1 MKLFLNHPAIIG
13 EQMWLIHKV
22 SGWGKQRLTEIKQS
36 NSGEWHWLAEKP
48 MPIAALNRSLWR
60 GAISSKNFYILLFLS
75 GIISTVGLLANSAAT
90 IIGAMIVAPLMGPII
105 AIAYS
110 MAVGNQR
117 LLKRSSFT
125 LFTGIVLTV
134 VTSMIIARIVGIK
147 TFGPEIWGRV
157 SPTLLDLAVALAA
170 GAAGAYAKSRRH
182 VADALPGVAIAVAL
196 VPPLSVI
203 GIGIAIGSPSVTNG
217 ASLLFLTNLIG
228 IIFSGALVFLAQRY
242 GSLERARQG
251 LILSIG
257 AIFILGLPL
266 GFSLENLLLK
276 ERTRRSIEY
285 LLYRRT
291 LTFSSQDIRRIQVE
305 RQADY
310 SLVVEL
316 EVAAP
321 IGSISENQVNMVRD
335 FVQESLKQPLTLNVR
350 VIPVQEFTAPA
361 PSN

>member
-1 MKLFLNHPAIIG
+1 
-13 EQMWLIHKV
+13 MWLIDKV
-22 SGWGKQRLTEIKQS
+22 SAWGKQRLTEIKES

-48 MPIAALNRSLWR
+48 MPIAALSRSMWR
-60 GAISSKNFYILLFLS
+60 GAVSSKNFYILLFLS
-75 GIISTVGLLANSAAT
+75 GIISTLGLLANSAAT

-117 LLKRSSFT
+117 LLKRSSVT
-125 LFTGIVLTV
+125 LFSGIVLTV
-134 VTSMIIARIVGIK
+134 VTAMIIAKIVGIK
-147 TFGPEIWGRV
+147 TFGPEIWQRV
-157 SPTLLDLAVALAA
+157 SPTLLDLVVALAA

-196 VPPLSVI
+196 VPPLSVV
-203 GIGIAIGSPSVTNG
+203 GIGIAIGSRSVASG

-266 GFSLENLLLK
+266 GFSLDNLLLK
-276 ERTRRSIEY
+276 EHTRRSIEY

-291 LTFSSQDIRRIQVE
+291 LTFSSQDIRSIKVE
-305 RQADY
+305 RQED
-310 SLVVEL
+310 SLVVEI

-321 IGSISENQVNMVRD
+321 IGSISENQIEMVRD

-350 VIPVQEFTAPA
+350 VIPIQEFTAPA
-361 PSN
+361 VIN

>member
-1 MKLFLNHPAIIG
+1 
-13 EQMWLIHKV
+13 MWLINKV
-22 SGWGKQRLTEIKQS
+22 SGWGKEQLTQLRKG

-48 MPIAALNRSLWR
+48 MPVAGLNRSLWR
-60 GAISSKNFYILLFLS
+60 GAVPSRSFYILLFLS
-75 GIISTVGLLANSAAT
+75 GIISTVGLLASSAAT

-117 LLKRSSFT
+117 LLKRSIIT
-125 LFTGIVLTV
+125 LLSGIALTII
-134 VTSMIIARIVGIK
+134 TSMVIAKVVGIR

-170 GAAGAYAKSRRH
+170 GAAGAFAKSRRNI
-182 VADALPGVAIAVAL
+182 ADALPGVAIAVAL

-203 GIGIAIGSPSVTNG
+203 GIGVAMGSKSVAVG
-217 ASLLFLTNLIG
+217 ASLLFLANLIG
-228 IIFSGALVFLAQRY
+228 IIFSGALVFLLQRY

-251 LILSIG
+251 LVLSIG

-266 GFSLENLLLK
+266 GLSLDNLLLK

-285 LLYRRT
+285 SLYRRT
-291 LTFSSQDIRRIQVE
+291 LTFASTEIRNIQVQRKE
-305 RQADY
+305 NYLIVD
-310 SLVVEL
+310 L

-321 IGSISENQVNMVRD
+321 VGSISENQVKMVRD
-335 FVQESLKQPLTLNVR
+335 FLQQSLEKPLTLNVR
-350 VIPVQEFTAPA
+350 VIPIRQFTAPA
-361 PSN
+361 PHK

>member
-1 MKLFLNHPAIIG
+1 
-13 EQMWLIHKV
+13 MWLIDKV
-22 SGWGKQRLTEIKQS
+22 SGWGKQQLTDLKDS

-48 MPIAALNRSLWR
+48 MPIAGLNRSLWR
-60 GAISSKNFYILLFLS
+60 GAVSSKNFYILLFLS

-125 LFTGIVLTV
+125 LLTGIVLTV
-134 VTSMIIARIVGIK
+134 VTSIIIARIVGIK

-203 GIGIAIGSPSVTNG
+203 GIGIAIGSQSVTVG
-217 ASLLFLTNLIG
+217 SSLLFLTNLIG
-228 IIFSGALVFLAQRY
+228 IIFSGALVFLSQRY

-257 AIFILGLPL
+257 AIFLLGLPL
-266 GFSLENLLLK
+266 GFSLENLLLE

-285 LLYRRT
+285 LLYSRT
-291 LTFSSQDIRRIQVE
+291 LTFSSQDIRRITVE
-305 RQADY
+305 RAENCLIVQ
-310 SLVVEL
+310 L

-335 FVQESLKQPLTLNVR
+335 FMQESLKQSLTLNVR

-361 PSN
+361 SGN